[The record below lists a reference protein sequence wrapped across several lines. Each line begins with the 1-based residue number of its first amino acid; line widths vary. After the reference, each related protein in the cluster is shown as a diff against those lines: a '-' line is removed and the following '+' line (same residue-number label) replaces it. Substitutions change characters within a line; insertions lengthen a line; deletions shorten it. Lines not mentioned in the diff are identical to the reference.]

1 MAAARSDPVLS
12 RVLKFTRSSKPET
25 VPEDLKSFGER
36 KMRIAAKGDC
46 LSWETRVIVEKLR
59 GHVLEELHRG
69 HPGIVRMKSLTH
81 PWMVA

>member
-1 MAAARSDPVLS
+1 
-12 RVLKFTRSSKPET
+12 
-25 VPEDLKSFGER
+25 
-36 KMRIAAKGDC
+36 MRIAAKGDC

-81 PWMVA
+81 PWVVA